1 MNIWQVSAGDRKRNF
16 SSLFLDYDLMLAG
29 PGRFGSYSKERY
41 DIIIQQ
47 GIYTAK
53 KIGYLRAFAEDS
65 QSGDVVLLREGNEFK
80 AIGQIAEAPYS
91 HDETFDDIYGWDL
104 QHVRRVFWQEHL
116 KDDLEKLKLTF
127 GSGKQASMFSGV
139 NKSHILQAIKPL
151 LNKFKNRKLKPLPS
165 EVGKI
170 LTLEELGE
178 ELFSR
183 GLPNNAVDQLIKAIE
198 RQRRLIQWYKLHGKD
213 SDRPTEHEIVAH
225 MVLPLLLAL
234 GWSEQLL
241 AIEWKRVD
249 LTVFTDAPTVPKNCC
264 LVCEAKRFGHG
275 LQNVFKQAMKYVKN
289 NKLSNCEKILLT
301 QGKILYLYEKSGAD
315 WNDKPVGYF
324 NIDKIRTH
332 YLIPERTNAVDT
344 IMALTPSGI
353 HRKFG
358 KQ

>member
-1 MNIWQVSAGDRKRNF
+1 MNIWQVSAGDGRRDF
-16 SSLFLDYDLMLAG
+16 SNLFLKYDLMLAG
-29 PGRFGSYSKERY
+29 PGRFGPYSKESY
-41 DIIIQQ
+41 NQVIQQ
-47 GIYTAK
+47 GLYTAR
-53 KIGYLRAFAEDS
+53 KIGFLRSFVEDP
-65 QSGDVVLLREGNEFK
+65 QVGDIVLLRDRSDFK
-80 AIGQIAEAPYS
+80 AIGQVAKESYF

-116 KDDLEKLKLTF
+116 TDDLRKLKLSF
-127 GSGKQASMFSGV
+127 GTGKQASMFSGV
-139 NKSHILQAIKPL
+139 NKNHISKSIQPL
-151 LNKFKNRKLKPLPS
+151 LEKFENRKLKPLPS

-170 LTLEELGE
+170 LDLEELGE

-183 GLPNNAVDQLIKAIE
+183 GLPNNSVDQLIKAIE

-249 LTVFTDAPTVPKNCC
+249 LAVFTEAPTVSKYCC

-275 LQNVFKQAMKYVKN
+275 LQNVFKQAAKYVKN
-289 NKLSNCEKILLT
+289 HKLNNCEKILLT
-301 QGKILYLYEKSGAD
+301 QGKILYLYEKSGLD
-315 WNDKPVGYF
+315 WNDKPVGYL
-324 NIDKIRTH
+324 NIDKIRTN
-332 YLIPERTNAVDT
+332 YLIPEGTNAVDT

-353 HRKFG
+353 HNKIG
-358 KQ
+358 K